1 MTDNKKTISS
11 NPNIIDLQEK
21 RKILVKRRFLKD
33 ENLAGS
39 QPYETIRKFNLRGD
53 VDKIKEIEKKI
64 SAYELTCKILFENEA
79 LSDKS
84 EFDELFTLLNQIYE
98 LHIKAQGYY
107 KDAEIL
113 RNDFVF
119 ESLEKKTSE
128 PATFEPATFE
138 PATSEE
144 ENVIKPVKKS
154 VKKASEKAKTD
165 KVDSIKPKTKKAY
178 NKPRKFTFD
187 E

>member
-1 MTDNKKTISS
+1 MTDNKKIISS

-21 RKILVKRRFLKD
+21 RKILVKARFLKD
-33 ENLAGS
+33 EKLAGS
-39 QPYETIRKFNLRGD
+39 QPYETIRRLNLRGD
-53 VDKIKEIEKKI
+53 VDKIKEIETKI

-79 LSDKS
+79 FSDKS

-98 LHIKAQGYY
+98 LHLKAQGYY

-113 RNDFVF
+113 RNVFVF
-119 ESLEKKTSE
+119 ESLEKTTSE
-128 PATFEPATFE
+128 SA
-138 PATSEE
+138 SLEE
-144 ENVIKPVKKS
+144 ENVIKPIKKS

-165 KVDSIKPKTKKAY
+165 KVDSIKSKTKKVY

>member
-53 VDKIKEIEKKI
+53 VDKIKEIETKI
-64 SAYELTCKILFENEA
+64 SAYELTCKILFENEVF
-79 LSDKS
+79 SDKS
-84 EFDELFTLLNQIYE
+84 EFDELFTLLNQVYE
-98 LHIKAQGYY
+98 LHLKAQGYY

-113 RNDFVF
+113 RNVFVF
-119 ESLEKKTSE
+119 ESLEKTTSE
-128 PATFEPATFE
+128 PATSESA
-138 PATSEE
+138 ALEE
-144 ENVIKPVKKS
+144 ENVIKPIKKS

-165 KVDSIKPKTKKAY
+165 KVDSIKSKTKKVY